1 MTPAVQVRP
10 VGPEAKPTTLID
22 DGPATA
28 PESARFNGVGFQV
41 VVEQFQASPLLAEG
55 KVNVIA
61 LDAIAERLG
70 GRWAARQA
78 LIHDHAEKVLRRE
91 LGPDATV
98 QRLNDTEY
106 LVVQPDDTRLAGQA
120 RCLNGL
126 RQILLHFLG
135 AAAVADIRV
144 HSVIR
149 ITPEGVFG
157 QRLDVDA
164 VEAEQAAASSR
175 GQEEAPCSSK
185 LDRWTPFVTSTGLQV
200 SVTCSLEPVLQL
212 KTYHRIGY
220 RIARRVVRLPDGV
233 SLCSREFE
241 RLSQRDLEKIDLAT
255 MARGIELVRAATP
268 DSKPS
273 VLVLPVSHAAMQ
285 SLRGRATVAALLRQG
300 RKDVHHGLICEL
312 FGFNGASIAALLD
325 TIATLRPFC
334 LHVIGHLDAY
344 PAQDIRGLDDT
355 RLNGL
360 SVQCPPDIG
369 DAEFI
374 GWVRSFVNLGRR
386 VSKVLFIDQVPSL
399 GHARL
404 AASLGIS
411 HATLALRFTRR
422 LGHEQRRRMTGPQA
436 SA

>member
-1 MTPAVQVRP
+1 MTPANQVRP
-10 VGPEAKPTTLID
+10 ATSRPAGPEAEPSACRD
-22 DGPATA
+22 DGLATG
-28 PESARFNGVGFQV
+28 PDPARFDGAGFEV

-70 GRWAARQA
+70 ERWGARQA

-91 LGPDATV
+91 LGPNATV

-106 LVVQPDDTRLAGQA
+106 LVVQPDDSRLAGQA
-120 RCLNGL
+120 RCLSGL

-149 ITPEGVFG
+149 ITPEGIFG
-157 QRLDVDA
+157 QRLDVVA
-164 VEAEQAAASSR
+164 VEAEQAAASAR
-175 GQEEAPCSSK
+175 GHEDSARSSG
-185 LDRWTPFVTSTGLQV
+185 LDRWTPFVTSSGRRV
-200 SVTCSLEPVLQL
+200 GVDCALEPVIQL
-212 KTYHRIGY
+212 KSYRRIGY
-220 RIARRVVRLPDGV
+220 RVARRVMGLPDGA
-233 SLCSREFE
+233 SLSRRELE
-241 RLSQRDLEKIDLAT
+241 GLSQRDLEKVDLAT
-255 MARGIELVRAATP
+255 MARGIELVRSASP
-268 DSKPS
+268 NVRPS
-273 VLVLPVSHAAMQ
+273 VLVLPVSHATVQ
-285 SLRGRATVAALLRQG
+285 NRRGRAMVAALLRQG
-300 RKDVHHGLICEL
+300 RNDVQHGLICEL

-325 TIATLRPFC
+325 TIAALRPFC

-344 PAQDIRGLDDT
+344 PVQDIRGLDDT

-374 GWVRSFVNLGRR
+374 GWARSFVSLGRR

-411 HATLALRFTRR
+411 HATLALRFTRL
-422 LGHEQRRRMTGPQA
+422 LGHE
-436 SA
+436 

>member
-1 MTPAVQVRP
+1 MTPAAQVRP
-10 VGPEAKPTTLID
+10 VEPDAKPSALVG
-22 DGPATA
+22 DGQTIV
-28 PESARFNGVGFQV
+28 PEPARFCGVGYQV
-41 VVEQFQASPLLAEG
+41 VVEQFQATPLLAEG
-55 KVNVIA
+55 KVNIIA

-91 LGPDATV
+91 LGPNATV

-120 RCLNGL
+120 RCLSGL

-135 AAAVADIRV
+135 AAAIADIRV

-164 VEAEQAAASSR
+164 VEAEHAAASAR
-175 GQEEAPCSSK
+175 GQEERPRSSA

-200 SVTCSLEPVLQL
+200 SVTCSLEPALQL
-212 KTYHRIGY
+212 KSYRRIGY
-220 RIARRVVRLPDGV
+220 RIARRVVRLPDGAAL
-233 SLCSREFE
+233 SSRELE
-241 RLSQRDLEKIDLAT
+241 SLSQRDLEKIDLAT
-255 MARGIELVRAATP
+255 MARGVELVHEASP
-268 DSKPS
+268 ESKPT
-273 VLVLPVSHAAMQ
+273 VLVVPVSHATVQ
-285 SLRGRATVAALLRQG
+285 SRRGRAMFAALLRQA
-300 RKDVHHGLICEL
+300 RNDVQHGLICEL
-312 FGFNGASIAALLD
+312 CGFNGASIAALLD
-325 TIATLRPFC
+325 TIAALRPFC

-344 PAQDIRGLDDT
+344 PVQDIRGLDAT

-360 SVQCPPDIG
+360 SVQCPSDMG

-374 GWVRSFVNLGRR
+374 GWTKSVVGLGHR

-399 GHARL
+399 RHARL
-404 AASLGIS
+404 AASLGIT
-411 HATLALRFTRR
+411 HATLALRFTKR
-422 LGHEQRRRMTGPQA
+422 LGDGAE
-436 SA
+436 